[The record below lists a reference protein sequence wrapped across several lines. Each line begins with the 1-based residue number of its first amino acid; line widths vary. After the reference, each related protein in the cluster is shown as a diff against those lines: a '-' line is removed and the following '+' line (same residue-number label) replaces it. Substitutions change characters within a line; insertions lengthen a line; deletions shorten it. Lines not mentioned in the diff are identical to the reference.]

1 MAETWFSVGCYH
13 KSETHFPFCSIHL
26 KSWINEFNL
35 RFWFGLVWFIVPV
48 CSTDFRLMQ
57 NGGNQ
62 CVTQLSAFSSLK
74 WNPNKIEVHLEFF
87 SSSLFFPFLYVNC
100 VFFSSS
106 FQMIRWLAENLVI
119 SIQSILQD
127 IVQSNF
133 SKQEKRNAVTTILNL
148 KSVKEKKTP
157 HPVETSFHAYKILF
171 LYIISKVKLK
181 QKKICNYFIL
191 K

>member
-1 MAETWFSVGCYH
+1 MAETWFSVECYH
-13 KSETHFPFCSIHL
+13 KSESHFPFRSIHL

-35 RFWFGLVWFIVPV
+35 RFWFGLVWFSLVWFSLVWFIVPV

-74 WNPNKIEVHLEFF
+74 WNPNQIEVHLEFF
-87 SSSLFFPFLYVNC
+87 SSSLFFPFLYVCC

-119 SIQSILQD
+119 SIQSVLQD
-127 IVQSNF
+127 IAQSNLN
-133 SKQEKRNAVTTILNL
+133 KQEKRNAVTTILNL

-157 HPVETSFHAYKILF
+157 RRNFVARIQNSIS
-171 LYIISKVKLK
+171 LYH
-181 QKKICNYFIL
+181 
-191 K
+191 